1 MKLINP
7 QEIILYSVADAVS
20 FADLPAKTTNSN
32 LAKYTGNFCNAK
44 INKSKNKCIDPTGKF
59 KYTLALVDAYF
70 KYAQTLFNNEISI
83 CASNYNERQ
92 IALKTKFQ
100 IFVILLALDD
110 VSESRF
116 PNVVKSSHSP
126 AVYTCCLEGQRIK
139 TKLVSG
145 GKTVRFNQRMN

>member
-1 MKLINP
+1 MKLISP
-7 QEIILYSVADAVS
+7 QEIILYFVADAGS

-32 LAKYTGNFCNAK
+32 LAKYTGNSYNAK
-44 INKSKNKCIDPTGKF
+44 INKSKKKCIDPKF
-59 KYTLALVDAYF
+59 KYTLALMDAYF

-92 IALKTKFQ
+92 IALKTTFQ

-116 PNVVKSSHSP
+116 PNMVKSSHSA
-126 AVYTCCLEGQRIK
+126 AVYTCCL
-139 TKLVSG
+139 
-145 GKTVRFNQRMN
+145 F